1 MAKQSILLI
10 DPNQRSLSV
19 MEPSLRKFG
28 YEVQCALSQAQAESF
43 IQLSAPDLIVSEV
56 ALRDGGAGDEA
67 GVALCRAL
75 KANPATADVPF
86 VVVTDREEAKVRALS
101 AGAEIFLLKP
111 VYMGELKSV
120 IEAALQRRQRQ
131 GLEQSTGERFFG
143 RLEEM
148 GLFDLLQVID
158 VSRRSGELSIEH
170 RGQRGQLWFKDGEL
184 LDAEMGHLR
193 GVDAI
198 YRLLTWEFGQ
208 YEFDFN
214 APARPKQIKRSVGE
228 VREEG
233 LRRLEQWNQMC
244 DQLPSLD
251 TVFRVDRGAVSDRGE
266 PLTAEM
272 SAILSLFNGRRTTQ
286 EVIDAAALS
295 DLASLRALTELYFEG
310 VIHEVREARA
320 PQASTEAAFVEAG
333 AHRGPVELAGATARA
348 VGGVAAVDFGGDR
361 SRAAADEDSGEPFDL
376 LGDLRDLRDAPPP
389 PPAAPSDAEPPPLTA
404 DLKDAPYQDDAE
416 SQELLAD
423 LYASVTGP
431 QVPPPVPSTPQEP
444 LSRETYNTYSDLFGS
459 DYTFDDSE
467 QDFFSQQRP
476 RDTEVP
482 LKPERAPASGAARFG
497 LFLIALIVA
506 AILAIIFRDKVKPI
520 RITQTT
526 SDRAVWYEEGKLSL
540 RAPHYALP
548 ELAVDWRIERAEA
561 AAADLGAQLAADLG
575 GAPKG
580 REVNSQEKRRVSG
593 LLKEAQDLYAK
604 GGDVGWGRAAQ
615 LADQALELDPNSAHV
630 LLLCGAI
637 YSELGQDETAVK
649 RLERLM
655 RVDAQYGNA
664 SINPSYQRGIVYVL
678 LGSAYQN
685 TRQAEKA
692 LKLYEEYLRVFPEGN
707 LADDVRKLIN
717 TIKRSL

>member
-28 YEVQCALSQAQAESF
+28 YEVQCALSRAQAESF
-43 IQLSAPDLIVSEV
+43 IQLGAPDLIVSEV
-56 ALRDGGAGDEA
+56 AIADGGVGDES
-67 GVALCRAL
+67 GVAFCSAL
-75 KANPATADVPF
+75 KSSSALAEIPF
-86 VVVTDREEAKVRALS
+86 VVVTDREEAKVRALG
-101 AGAEIFLLKP
+101 AGAETFLLKP

-120 IEAALQRRQRQ
+120 IDAALQRRQRK

-214 APARPKQIKRSVGE
+214 APARPRQIKQSVGV

-233 LRRLEQWNQMC
+233 LRRLGQWNQMC

-251 TVFRVDRGAVSDRGE
+251 TVFRVDRGVLSDRGE

-286 EVIDAAALS
+286 EVIDGANLS
-295 DLASLRALTELYFEG
+295 DLDSLRALTELYFEG
-310 VIHEVREARA
+310 IINEVREVRPAQPAVEESFVEPAAHRA
-320 PQASTEAAFVEAG
+320 PLSPSEL
-333 AHRGPVELAGATARA
+333 PVGATVRA
-348 VGGVAAVDFGGDR
+348 VGGVGVNDFSLPD
-361 SRAAADEDSGEPFDL
+361 AEDDPPEPFDL
-376 LGDLRDLRDAPPP
+376 LSGLRDDSP
-389 PPAAPSDAEPPPLTA
+389 PPALPDLEPPPLTA
-404 DLKDAPYQDDAE
+404 DLREAPYQDDE

-431 QVPPPVPSTPQEP
+431 QEPPPVPTTPQEP
-444 LSRETYNTYSDLFGS
+444 LSKETYNTYSDLFGEG
-459 DYTFDDSE
+459 YTFDESE
-467 QDFFSQQRP
+467 HDFFGEQP
-476 RDTEVP
+476 AGAAEVP
-482 LKPERAPASGAARFG
+482 LKPERAPTSDAAKFG
-497 LFLIALIVA
+497 IGLIAVIIASV
-506 AILAIIFRDKVKPI
+506 LAIIFRDKVTPLKV
-520 RITQTT
+520 TLTT
-526 SDRAVWYEEGKLSL
+526 SDRAVWYEESKLAL
-540 RAPHYALP
+540 RSQHYALP
-548 ELAVDWRIERAEA
+548 ELAVDWRIERAQAEVS
-561 AAADLGAQLAADLG
+561 DLATQLAADLG

-580 REVNSQEKRRVSG
+580 REVSGQEKKRVSSII
-593 LLKEAQDLYAK
+593 KEAQELYAK
-604 GGDVGWGRAAQ
+604 GGDSNWGRASQ
-615 LADQALELDPNSAHV
+615 LADQALDLDPNNPHA

-637 YSELGQDETAVK
+637 YSELGNDDTAAK

-655 RVDAQYGNA
+655 RVDAQYANT
-664 SINPSYQRGIVYVL
+664 SIQGSYQKGIVYVL

-685 TRQAEKA
+685 TKQAEKA

-707 LADDVRKLIN
+707 LSGDVRKLIN

>member
-28 YEVQCALSQAQAESF
+28 YEVQCALSRAQAESF

-56 ALRDGGAGDEA
+56 AIADGGAADES
-67 GVALCRAL
+67 GVALCKSL
-75 KANPATADVPF
+75 KANPATSDLPF
-86 VVVTDREEAKVRALS
+86 VVVTDREEAKVRALG
-101 AGAEIFLLKP
+101 AGAETFLLKP

-184 LDAEMGHLR
+184 LDAQMGHLS

-214 APARPKQIKRSVGE
+214 APARPRQIKRSVGE

-233 LRRLEQWNQMC
+233 LRRLGQWNAMC

-251 TVFRVDRGAVSDRGE
+251 TVFRLDRGVLSDRGE

-286 EVIDAAALS
+286 EVIDAASLS
-295 DLASLRALTELYFEG
+295 DLDSLSALTQLYFEG
-310 VIHEVREARA
+310 IINEVREARA
-320 PQASTEAAFVEAG
+320 QQPMEEAAFIEPS
-333 AHRGPVELAGATARA
+333 AHRGPIDPVGTPAGATVRA
-348 VGGVAAVDFGGDR
+348 VGGVVSNDFSLPG
-361 SRAAADEDSGEPFDL
+361 ADEDGPEPFDL
-376 LGDLRDLRDAPPP
+376 LSALSDEQ
-389 PPAAPSDAEPPPLTA
+389 PPALSDAEPPPLTA
-404 DLKDAPYQDDAE
+404 ALQEAPYHDEE

-423 LYASVTGP
+423 LYASVTGT
-431 QVPPPVPSTPQEP
+431 QEPPPVPSAPQGGV
-444 LSRETYNTYSDLFGS
+444 SRESYNTYSDLFGG
-459 DYTFDDSE
+459 DYAFDESE
-467 QDFFSQQRP
+467 QDFFGETP
-476 RDTEVP
+476 PDAAEVP
-482 LKPERAPASGAARFG
+482 LKPERAPASPAAKFG
-497 LFLIALIVA
+497 LFLIAAVIA
-506 AILAIIFRDKVKPI
+506 ATIAIIFRDKVNPI
-520 RITQTT
+520 KITQTT
-526 SDRAVWYEEGKLSL
+526 SDRAVWYEEAKLAL
-540 RAPHYALP
+540 RSQHYALP
-548 ELAVDWRIERAEA
+548 ELGVDWRIERAEA
-561 AAADLGAQLAADLG
+561 AVSNLGAQLAADLG

-580 REVNSQEKRRVSG
+580 RAVSTQEKKRVSG
-593 LLKEAQDLYAK
+593 IIKEAQDLYAK
-604 GGDVGWGRAAQ
+604 GGDSSWGRAAQ
-615 LADQALELDPNSAHV
+615 LIDQALDIDPNSAHA
-630 LLLCGAI
+630 LLLAGAI
-637 YSELGQDETAVK
+637 YSELGNDDTAVK

-655 RVDAQYGNA
+655 RVDAQYANT
-664 SINPSYQRGIVYVL
+664 SVSPSYQKGIVYVL

-685 TRQAEKA
+685 TKQAEKA